1 MEKRITVFI
10 PYNGLSNTE
19 KTIREF
25 SDSELIGKIF
35 LLSSSTDLHEIK
47 GTEKI
52 KIENYHSSKTINL
65 IAEKSDT
72 DFTLILLED
81 VLIHTGQFTHE
92 RFLSVAENTNAG
104 LCYSD
109 FYELKNRVRT
119 NHPVID
125 YQLGSLRDDFDFGPL
140 LFIKTEALKKAVN
153 QEKTDYNF
161 SGFYDLRLKISQ
173 SYPVIRIP
181 EYLYAVNK
189 TDSGSSSDKHFAYV
203 DPKNR
208 QVQIEMEQAVTHHLK
223 QIGAYLKPGF
233 KQINFDEENFDVEA
247 SVIIPVKNRAKTI
260 GDAINSVLMQKTK
273 FNFNLII
280 ADNYSDDG
288 TTEIIKSYSEKDK
301 RVIHIIPQRKDLG
314 IGGCW
319 NEAVH
324 NYNCGKFS
332 VQLDSDDIY
341 KDENTLNTI
350 INKFYEEK
358 VPMVIA
364 SYVLTNFN
372 LEEIPPGIIDHH
384 EWTPGNGR
392 NNALRIN
399 GLGAPRAFYTPLIR
413 KIKVPNTSYGEDY
426 AVGLAISRDYQ
437 IGRIYEPVYFCRRWE
452 DNTDAQL
459 DITKQNA
466 NNFYKDRLR
475 TFEISARQNKNKR
488 RNFPQ
493 KFF

>member
-10 PYNGLSNTE
+10 PYNGLPNTE
-19 KTIREF
+19 KTISEF
-25 SDSELIGKIF
+25 IGSELIGKIF
-35 LLSSSTDLHEIK
+35 LLSLRTDLPEIK

-65 IAEKSDT
+65 IAENSDT

-81 VLIHTGQFTHE
+81 VLIHPGQFTPE

-140 LFIKTEALKKAVN
+140 LFIKTEALKKAVK
-153 QEKTDYNF
+153 EKTDYNF

-173 SYPVIRIP
+173 SYMVIRIP

-488 RNFPQ
+488 R
-493 KFF
+493 

>member
-10 PYNGLSNTE
+10 PYNGLPNTE
-19 KTIREF
+19 KTIIEF
-25 SDSELIGKIF
+25 IGSELIGKIF
-35 LLSSSTDLHEIK
+35 LLSSRTDLPEIK

-65 IAEKSDT
+65 IAENSDT
-72 DFTLILLED
+72 DFTLFLLED
-81 VLIHTGQFTHE
+81 VLIHPGQFTPE

-109 FYELKNRVRT
+109 FYELKNGVRT

-173 SYPVIRIP
+173 SFSVIRIP

-223 QIGAYLKPGF
+223 QIGAYLKPEF

-301 RVIHIIPQRKDLG
+301 RLIHIIPQRKDLG

-350 INKFYEEK
+350 INKFYDEK

-488 RNFPQ
+488 R
-493 KFF
+493 

>member
-1 MEKRITVFI
+1 
-10 PYNGLSNTE
+10 
-19 KTIREF
+19 
-25 SDSELIGKIF
+25 
-35 LLSSSTDLHEIK
+35 
-47 GTEKI
+47 
-52 KIENYHSSKTINL
+52 
-65 IAEKSDT
+65 
-72 DFTLILLED
+72 
-81 VLIHTGQFTHE
+81 
-92 RFLSVAENTNAG
+92 
-104 LCYSD
+104 
-109 FYELKNRVRT
+109 
-119 NHPVID
+119 
-125 YQLGSLRDDFDFGPL
+125 LGSLRDDFDFGPL

-153 QEKTDYNF
+153 QEKTDYKYA
-161 SGFYDLRLKISQ
+161 GFYDLRLKISQ

-223 QIGAYLKPGF
+223 QIGAYLKPEF

-247 SVIIPVKNRAKTI
+247 SVIIPVKNRTKTI

-350 INKFYEEK
+350 INKFYDEK

-488 RNFPQ
+488 R
-493 KFF
+493 